1 MFEVIP
7 EKSLLK
13 LYLEVWKPVLQRMNR
28 LQQALDFY
36 RLQQHDRYP
45 EYGREAIGQD
55 RRVDLGGIIQGKPEM
70 ITFPI
75 CPVFRVQMDRQ
86 RRLQVIKIIL

>member
-13 LYLEVWKPVLQRMNR
+13 LYLEVWKPVLQRMYR
-28 LQQALDFY
+28 LQQALYYY
-36 RLQQHDRYP
+36 RLHQHRRYP
-45 EYGREAIGQD
+45 EYGRETVGQD

-70 ITFPI
+70 VTFPV

-86 RRLQVIKIIL
+86 GRLQVIKIIL